1 MLSERRDRVQPGQ
14 EIATV
19 TADGAF
25 DPRKCHDAIGAR
37 GATAIIPPRKSAKPR
52 KPDPPGAVA
61 RTEFLRTSTEVG
73 RTIWRR
79 WGGYR
84 GNAGARYE
92 EDEKTIRGIV
102 FSDAGMHGFKL
113 LGQRFSAHLFD
124 RQLAETGGRVAVLTG
139 FTALG
144 PPITEVVRYVRSGK
158 GQARSTA
165 GFHRGRWHDFEE
177 RGHGLFAMRVLA
189 RRATRD
195 VFAAT
200 ASAICLRP
208 SPAAIRSTA
217 WTEMPRAISADCH
230 SGAGSQPQTR
240 SAFSGPAPS
249 GRHHLFQQMVTGF
262 RHSFIETRGFCTAYI
277 EPGAAAIRITAR
289 PCCGL
294 TRSFRDGG

>member
-1 MLSERRDRVQPGQ
+1 MLSERGDRISPGQ

-25 DPRKCHDAIGAR
+25 DPRKCQGAIGAR
-37 GATAIIPPRKSAKPR
+37 GAVAIIPQERQTPETRYPPALSPAPNSCGHQRKSAGPSG
-52 KPDPPGAVA
+52 DDGAVIVA
-61 RTEFLRTSTEVG
+61 MPGRDTRRMRKRSGGSFSPTRGCTVSSCWGSASPRASSTVSLP
-73 RTIWRR
+73 RS
-79 WGGYR
+79 
-84 GNAGARYE
+84 AGEWPCSPA
-92 EDEKTIRGIV
+92 
-102 FSDAGMHGFKL
+102 SPL
-113 LGQRFSAHLFD
+113 SAP
-124 RQLAETGGRVAVLTG
+124 Q
-139 FTALG
+139 
-144 PPITEVVRYVRSGK
+144 ITEVVRYVRSGK
-158 GQARSTA
+158 GQARSAA

-200 ASAICLRP
+200 ASAISRRP

-262 RHSFIETRGFCTAYI
+262 RHSFIETRFFAPLTSNRA
-277 EPGAAAIRITAR
+277 PPRSVSPQDLAAV
-289 PCCGL
+289 
-294 TRSFRDGG
+294 